1 MSKTISEYKAKAIAE
16 AFCVN
21 GFSKTAALETVGYSK
36 AYSRTT
42 SAHKTIFNND
52 NVRIEIDK
60 IMARNA
66 DIVDV
71 EVSEIIKGLRR
82 NAFPSGDEKIN
93 PSDRN
98 RALEL
103 LGKYKLMFTDKFS
116 LEQTEQDKELTER
129 GKIEAKILA
138 SICLHQKAAISEE
151 VRKRCAEQG
160 VEYDSPTHRERG

>member
-1 MSKTISEYKAKAIAE
+1 M
-16 AFCVN
+16 N

-71 EVSEIIKGLRR
+71 EVSEIIKGLSR

-116 LEQTEQDKELTER
+116 LEQTEQDRKLTEQS
-129 GKIEAKILA
+129 KIECEILA
-138 SICLHQKAAISEE
+138 DIRLHQGAAISEE
-151 VRKRCAEQG
+151 VKKRCAERG
-160 VEYDSPTHRERG
+160 ISYDSNPKSNYIEG